1 MIGKLSGRLDD
12 AGADHALID
21 VGGVGYVAFCSA
33 RTLESLPPRGT
44 AVQLF
49 IETVLR
55 EDLIR
60 LYGFVSPEER
70 DWFRLLQSVQGV
82 GAKVALAILSTL
94 PPDALASAI
103 ALGDKA
109 AIGRAPGIGKKLA
122 ERICVELKDKAPA
135 GLGLRHQPLAAVLRA
150 PQGAAAEAVS
160 ALANLGYAQTEAA
173 AAVAAASAELGA
185 DAALD
190 ALIRNGLKRLAR

>member
-1 MIGKLSGRLDD
+1 MIGKLSGRLDEV
-12 AGADHALID
+12 GADHALID

-60 LYGFVSPEER
+60 LYGFVSAEER

-135 GLGLRHQPLAAVLRA
+135 GFGLRHQPLAAVLRA

-173 AAVAAASAELGA
+173 AAITAASAELGA